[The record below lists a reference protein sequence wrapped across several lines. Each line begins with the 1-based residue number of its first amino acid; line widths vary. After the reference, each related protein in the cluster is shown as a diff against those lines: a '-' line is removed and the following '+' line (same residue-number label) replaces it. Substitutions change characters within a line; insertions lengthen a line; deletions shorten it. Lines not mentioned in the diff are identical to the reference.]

1 MPRDTSGGGRNKG
14 PAGYGGGDVGPSR
27 GGGGSKSGGG
37 SFGGG
42 GRSGGGGSLR
52 GADGMTASQRAATR
66 DSRLGLKTGATWKGN
81 TAYGPAGGRA
91 AGFTNV
97 RTGGGRM
104 TKTQRDAVGPGT
116 MPRSV
121 SPSQSGPAK
130 SPNARPISGPPRK
143 VAAPAKKAVPA
154 KRPVAPAVKRPLA
167 PTKPPRRNPPM
178 SVTGGLGIK
187 PYNNS
192 LRSNRVY
199 PHAST
204 YVRDVFYGGK
214 PTQGGKTSLPPGR
227 SVKDY
232 GPGKGD
238 LGVSPRPTKFRT

>member
-1 MPRDTSGGGRNKG
+1 MPRDTSGGGRSSG

-27 GGGGSKSGGG
+27 GGGGSGGSRSSSGGG
-37 SFGGG
+37 NKGG
-42 GRSGGGGSLR
+42 SGGSSLR

-66 DSRLGLKTGATWKGN
+66 DSRLGLSTGTTWKGN

-91 AGFTNV
+91 TGFTNV

-104 TKTQRDAVGPGT
+104 TKTQRDAVGPGS
-116 MPRSV
+116 MPRST
-121 SPSQSGPAK
+121 SPSQRGSAPNERSNSKLPPNLAALMK
-130 SPNARPISGPPRK
+130 NAR
-143 VAAPAKKAVPA
+143 PA